1 MGVVLYRMLVG
12 KLPFTGTS
20 RDELLAAIRYN
31 EPADLREADP
41 RISPE
46 LERIVRRCLAKRMSD
61 RYQAAAEVIDDLTAF
76 ISTGTVA
83 LPAAHAERDT
93 PVVVV
98 PKGFAASMPTTAIFS

>member
-1 MGVVLYRMLVG
+1 MSCWPRFDTTSPRICAKPIRASLPSWNGSCGVVWQ
-12 KLPFTGTS
+12 
-20 RDELLAAIRYN
+20 
-31 EPADLREADP
+31 
-41 RISPE
+41 
-46 LERIVRRCLAKRMSD
+46 RMSD

-98 PKGFAASMPTTAIFS
+98 PKGLHA